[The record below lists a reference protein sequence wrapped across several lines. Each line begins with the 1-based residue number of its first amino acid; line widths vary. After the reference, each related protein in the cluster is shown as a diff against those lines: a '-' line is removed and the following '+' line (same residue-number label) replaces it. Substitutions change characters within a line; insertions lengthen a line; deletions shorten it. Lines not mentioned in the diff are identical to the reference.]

1 MRSKW
6 KIGFLMILAVEIPL
20 VYWAGF
26 IMGMPGEV
34 LAYLAGAVAA
44 ILLAILVLRPI
55 FFGLIG
61 LWLVGFVG
69 SAWYFRAYVPA
80 AVALTLGGIL
90 STVACAVGW
99 PSSVRILRFVLRG
112 RF

>member
-6 KIGFLMILAVEIPL
+6 KIGFLLILAVEMPL
-20 VYWAGF
+20 LYWAGSV
-26 IMGMPGEV
+26 MGAPGEI

-69 SAWYFRAYVPA
+69 SAWYFRGYVPA

-99 PSSVRILRFVLRG
+99 PFSVRILRFVLRG